1 MKADVIYAL
10 SGLTTLAVPGVNG
23 LSHLRD
29 TLLQMKSAGLLE
41 IKTAFDM
48 DYVSNYH
55 VQTGYLNL
63 YALLDDLSLS
73 YSTYLW
79 DPRYKGLDDYLWSHV
94 LHNKRKA

>member
-23 LSHLRD
+23 LGHLRE
-29 TLLQMKSAGLLE
+29 TLLQMKSLGLQD

-48 DYVSNYH
+48 DYVSNFH
-55 VQTGYLNL
+55 VQAGYANL
-63 YALLDDLSLS
+63 YALLDELDLS

-79 DPRYKGLDDYLWSHV
+79 DPRYKGLDDYLWGHV
-94 LHNKRKA
+94 LRKERKA